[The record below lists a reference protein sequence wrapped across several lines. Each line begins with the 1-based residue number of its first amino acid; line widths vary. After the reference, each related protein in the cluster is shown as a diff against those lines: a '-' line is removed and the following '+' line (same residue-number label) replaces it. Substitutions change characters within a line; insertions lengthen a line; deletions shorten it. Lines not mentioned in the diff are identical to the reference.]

1 MYNTDKKV
9 SLKRVLEKVY
19 RDWGFNTEIVWS
31 DVIEWSSEAINILG
45 VAPSYEDKISKK
57 LTLVNGRVEL
67 PCDVMY
73 IKAVRDFATGQG
85 LVRSF
90 DQFHTSNYYRCDDE
104 KASACPGCDNE
115 SLTYTVNSNFLFTNY
130 DDGDLEIAYKGM
142 SLDED
147 GLPTIPDND
156 KYIRY
161 VSLYIAEKLATKL
174 FIQDKLRSD
183 KRQLIQGE
191 LAFATGSAKM
201 SMVIPD
207 VDYMESWTNS
217 NVRLVTTLN
226 SHSSGFKYDAT
237 KQNQRN
243 HNSY

>member
-45 VAPSYEDKISKK
+45 VAPAFEDKISKK
-57 LTLVNGRVEL
+57 LTLDNGRVEL

-73 IKAVRDFATGQG
+73 IKAVRGFDSGIG

-90 DQFHTSNYYRCDDE
+90 DQFHTSNYYRCEDE
-104 KASACPGCDNE
+104 KTSRCDGCDNE

-130 DDGDLEIAYKGM
+130 EDGDLEIAYKGM

-147 GLPTIPDND
+147 GLPTVPDND

-161 VSLYIAEKLATKL
+161 VSLYIAEKLAIKL
-174 FIQDKLRSD
+174 FVQGKLNQAVL
-183 KRQLIQGE
+183 QLIQSE
-191 LAFATGSAKM
+191 LAFGTGSAKM
-201 SMVIPD
+201 AMVIPD
-207 VDYMESWTNS
+207 VDYMQAWTNS

-226 SHSSGFKYDAT
+226 SHSSGFRYDAT